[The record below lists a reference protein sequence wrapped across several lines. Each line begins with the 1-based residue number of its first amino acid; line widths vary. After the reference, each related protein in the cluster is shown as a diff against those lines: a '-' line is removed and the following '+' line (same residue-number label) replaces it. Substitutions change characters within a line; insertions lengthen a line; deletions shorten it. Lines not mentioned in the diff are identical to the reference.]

1 MAGLYNGRPFYVL
14 GPPVCKHLSFVFDR
28 YQCTEKEV
36 MVYYKVFPSA
46 TRHGFLGAGVIER
59 PLPCVWGLVRDPG
72 KRHLYDRTINT
83 ARIHKKVTSHIQL
96 GEYQHKPLPTITVV
110 YSLGSGCQPGRNLE
124 ASYFISSGLNKQ
136 FHFLIFAR
144 FFQSKDSIK
153 QILLQK
159 YN

>member
-14 GPPVCKHLSFVFDR
+14 GPLVCKYLLFVFDR

-36 MVYYKVFPSA
+36 LVYYKVFPSA

-96 GEYQHKPLPTITVV
+96 GEYQHKQLDTTII
-110 YSLGSGCQPGRNLE
+110 R
-124 ASYFISSGLNKQ
+124 YFLSQ
-136 FHFLIFAR
+136 FCKTFP
-144 FFQSKDSIK
+144 K
-153 QILLQK
+153 
-159 YN
+159 